1 MLLLWVQN
9 TIEEPVVVVARST
22 AGFACRKPQRNCDFQ
37 QSATTQAN
45 VWCNSTRLDSTQ
57 RRIYLLGLVLDM
69 STANRC
75 ADNGWQSVGTIFG
88 FKHCHD
94 ELSFQQ
100 NQASLEKMRELLANG
115 EKDVMPMINFVA
127 GNMCDMLFEMTS
139 RRVVSFLRAR
149 PHQECGK

>member
-1 MLLLWVQN
+1 
-9 TIEEPVVVVARST
+9 
-22 AGFACRKPQRNCDFQ
+22 
-37 QSATTQAN
+37 
-45 VWCNSTRLDSTQ
+45 
-57 RRIYLLGLVLDM
+57 M

-127 GNMCDMLFEMTS
+127 GNMCDMLELGS
-139 RRVVSFLRAR
+139 YKAR
-149 PHQECGK
+149 KESKVLSIG